1 MKLILSLKQN
11 KNNGQKMPLLSEKA
25 GEKIIS
31 RYKNT
36 SRNQ

>member
-1 MKLILSLKQN
+1 
-11 KNNGQKMPLLSEKA
+11 MPLLSEKA

-36 SRNQ
+36 SRNQWRFQAHQPQNKR